1 MAPGLCVLKSSSC
14 SHTCCMILMFSCLKQ
29 NGLSIRRTTMP
40 KFLIHAFINLY
51 WAPIYYVCRMLL
63 GLGLAQMTQIQI
75 LCWSCSQ
82 FRTCSSDEVY
92 LQFRNLW
99 YWRVLQVVW
108 SGESSQKWNI
118 WAVLKDE
125 SPFSGQ
131 MRGKGNSRWGKCQ
144 CQGLGTERSVSLQ
157 HFGSLSVAWLK
168 HSEGCVRGG
177 KPGKMGA
184 PASRSIDFLKTT
196 AGSYGQGSRLC
207 ACRISVLNLVAGIW
221 VLINY

>member
-1 MAPGLCVLKSSSC
+1 MALGLCALKSSSC
-14 SHTCCMILMFSCLKQ
+14 SHTCSVILMFSVWDTCQKDVGKQ
-29 NGLSIRRTTMP
+29 NGLSVRRASVP
-40 KFLIHAFINLY
+40 KFLIHSFINLY
-51 WAPIYYVCRMLL
+51 WVPIYYVRRMLL

-75 LCWSCSQ
+75 LCSSCSQ
-82 FRTCSSDEVY
+82 FRTYSSDDVY

-125 SPFSGQ
+125 SPFSRQ

-144 CQGLGTERSVSLQ
+144 CQGLGIERSVSLQ
-157 HFGSLSVAWLK
+157 HFRSFSVAETQW
-168 HSEGCVRGG
+168 GCVRGG

-184 PASRSIDFLKTT
+184 PASRSIDF
-196 AGSYGQGSRLC
+196 
-207 ACRISVLNLVAGIW
+207 
-221 VLINY
+221 